1 MSGPKGARLEGWP
14 SAPWFETRR
23 CATLFTMRKLGP
35 GTIVQTIQ
43 NGLGSPEIVA
53 PILGADRIAIG
64 VVGGFGASI
73 RALATQ

>member
-1 MSGPKGARLEGWP
+1 
-14 SAPWFETRR
+14 
-23 CATLFTMRKLGP
+23 MRKLGP